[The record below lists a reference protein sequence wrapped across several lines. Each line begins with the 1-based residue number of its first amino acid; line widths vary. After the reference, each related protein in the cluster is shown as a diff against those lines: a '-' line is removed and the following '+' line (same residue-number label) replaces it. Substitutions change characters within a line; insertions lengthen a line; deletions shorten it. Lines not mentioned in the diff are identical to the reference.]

1 MEKRRLGRTG
11 HESTLITVGTAG
23 FGRVSQAE
31 VDTAMEHFID
41 HEVNHV
47 DIAPTYGQAM
57 ERFRDWL
64 PKMRDQIFLGCKT
77 QGRSRTEAWADIH
90 VTFERLGTDRFD
102 LFQLHAV
109 TTMAELDA
117 ALAPHGAIRALEEMR
132 EQGQTRWIGI
142 TSHGP
147 YAPRVFLNAL
157 ERYDFDTVMFPVAKA
172 LWRSPEYREDTERLL
187 NLCHER
193 DVGIQCIKIL
203 ASGGWGSAEKDCH
216 TWYDPVR
223 EQEEIHDCV
232 NWLFSQDVHTA
243 PSTGEV
249 TIVPKLLD
257 AAERF
262 HPISSREQ
270 SAIVGS
276 HRPRFPEP
284 RLAILPA

>member
-31 VDTAMEHFID
+31 VDTAMEHFIA

-64 PKMRDQIFLGCKT
+64 PKMRDQIFLGSKT
-77 QGRSRTEAWADIH
+77 QGRSRTEAWTDIH
-90 VTFERLGTDRFD
+90 STFERLGTDQFD

-109 TTMAELDA
+109 TTLAELDA

-142 TSHGP
+142 TGHGP
-147 YAPRVFLNAL
+147 YTPRVFLEAL
-157 ERYDFDTVMFPVAKA
+157 RRYDFDTVMFPVAKA
-172 LWRSPEYREDTERLL
+172 LWRSQEYREDTQRLL
-187 NLCHER
+187 DLCHER

-223 EQEEIHDCV
+223 EQEEIQDCV

-262 HPISSREQ
+262 GPISAREQ
-270 SAIVGS
+270 TTIVDS

>member
-90 VTFERLGTDRFD
+90 STFERLGTDRFD

>member
-90 VTFERLGTDRFD
+90 STFERLGTDRFD

-117 ALAPHGAIRALEEMR
+117 ALAPHGGIRALEEMR

>member
-90 VTFERLGTDRFD
+90 STFERLGTDQFD

>member
-90 VTFERLGTDRFD
+90 STFERLGTDQFD

-147 YAPRVFLNAL
+147 YAPRVFVNAL

>member
-90 VTFERLGTDRFD
+90 ATFERLGTDRFD

-223 EQEEIHDCV
+223 EQEEIQDCV

>member
-11 HESTLITVGTAG
+11 HESTIVTVGTAG
-23 FGRVSQAE
+23 FGREPQAK
-31 VDTAMEHFID
+31 VDVAMQHFVD
-41 HEVNHV
+41 HGVNHV

-64 PKMRDQIFLGCKT
+64 PKMRDRIFLGCKT
-77 QGRSRTEAWADIH
+77 QGRSRTEAWTDIQS
-90 VTFERLGTDRFD
+90 TFERLGTDQFD

-142 TSHGP
+142 TGHGP
-147 YAPRVFLNAL
+147 YAPAVFLEAL
-157 ERYDFDTVMFPVAKA
+157 KRYDFDTVMFPVAKS
-172 LWRSPEYREDTERLL
+172 LWRSKAYREDTERLL
-187 NLCHER
+187 DLCHER

-203 ASGGWGSAEKDCH
+203 ARGGWGSSEKDCH

-223 EQEEIHDCV
+223 EQDEIQDCV
-232 NWLFSQDVHTA
+232 NWLFSQEVHTA

-249 TIVPKLLD
+249 TLVPKLLD
-257 AAERF
+257 AAQKFR
-262 HPISSREQ
+262 PITAAEQ
-270 SAIVGS
+270 SQIVDS
-276 HRPRFPEP
+276 HQPRYPEA

>member
-1 MEKRRLGRTG
+1 MQTRRLGRTG
-11 HESTLITVGTAG
+11 HQSTLITVGTAG
-23 FGRVSQAE
+23 FGRVSQE
-31 VDTAMEHFID
+31 KVDAAMEHFIA
-41 HEVNHV
+41 HGVNHV

-64 PKMRDQIFLGCKT
+64 PKIRDQIFLGAKT
-77 QGRSRTEAWADIH
+77 QGRSRTEAWDDIH
-90 VTFERLGTDRFD
+90 STFERLGTDRFE

-109 TTMAELDA
+109 TTSAELDA

-142 TSHGP
+142 TGHGP
-147 YAPRVFLNAL
+147 YAPAVFLEAL
-157 ERYDFDTVMFPVAKA
+157 NRYDFDTVMFPVAKA
-172 LWRSPEYREDTERLL
+172 LWRSEAYREDTERLL
-187 NLCHER
+187 EVCHRR

-203 ASGGWGSAEKDCH
+203 ANGGWGSAAKDCT

-223 EQEEIHDCV
+223 EQGEIDDCV

-249 TIVPKLLD
+249 TVVPMLLN

-262 HPISSREQ
+262 RPISTQEQ
-270 SAIVGS
+270 AEIVDS
-276 HRPRFPEP
+276 HQPRYPEP

>member
-1 MEKRRLGRTG
+1 MEKRRLGRTD
-11 HESTLITVGTAG
+11 HESTIITVGTAG

-90 VTFERLGTDRFD
+90 STFERLGTDQFD

>member
-90 VTFERLGTDRFD
+90 STFERLGTDQFD

-223 EQEEIHDCV
+223 EQEEIQDCV

>member
-23 FGRVSQAE
+23 FGRVTQDK
-31 VDTAMEHFID
+31 VDAAMGHFIA
-41 HEVNHV
+41 HGVNHV
-47 DIAPTYGQAM
+47 DIAPVYGEAM

-64 PKMRDQIFLGCKT
+64 PKIRDRVFLGSKT

-90 VTFERLGTDRFD
+90 STFERLQTDRFD

-132 EQGQTRWIGI
+132 EQGHTRWLGI
-142 TSHGP
+142 TGHGP
-147 YAPRVFLNAL
+147 YVPSVFLEAL
-157 ERYDFDTVMFPVAKA
+157 RRYDFDTVMFPVAKS
-172 LWRSPEYREDTERLL
+172 LWRSPKYREDTRQLL
-187 NLCHER
+187 DLCHER

-203 ASGGWGSAEKDCH
+203 ARGGWGSAEKDCT

-223 EQEEIHDCV
+223 EQHEIDDAV
-232 NWLFSQDVHTA
+232 NWLFSQDIHTA

-249 TIVPKLLD
+249 TVVAKLLD
-257 AAERF
+257 AAEGFR
-262 HPISSREQ
+262 SLSADEQ
-270 SAIVGS
+270 AEIVDS
-276 HRPRFPEP
+276 HRPRFAEP